1 MRVLPSAPNRVK
13 ICELYQKHKRET
25 KHISAKISINILVTV
40 IFALCKSR
48 WPMNFE
54 IDAEAPIAIPMLK
67 LMIVNKTGK
76 ANDMAERGKTPNLP
90 I

>member
-1 MRVLPSAPNRVK
+1 M
-13 ICELYQKHKRET
+13 
-25 KHISAKISINILVTV
+25 TV
-40 IFALCKSR
+40 ILALYKSR

-54 IDAEAPIAIPMLK
+54 IDAEAPMAIPILK

-76 ANDMAERGKTPNLP
+76 ANEMAERGKTPNLP

>member
-1 MRVLPSAPNRVK
+1 MFPSAPNRIK

-25 KHISAKISINILVTV
+25 KLINEKISINILVTV
-40 IFALCKSR
+40 ILALYKSR
-48 WPMNFE
+48 WPMNFD

-76 ANDMAERGKTPNLP
+76 ANDIAERGKTPNLP